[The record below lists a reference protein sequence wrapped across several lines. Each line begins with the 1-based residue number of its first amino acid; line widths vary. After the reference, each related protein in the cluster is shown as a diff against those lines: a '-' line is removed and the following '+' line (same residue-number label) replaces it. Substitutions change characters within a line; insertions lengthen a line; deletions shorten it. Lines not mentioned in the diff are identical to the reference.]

1 MKYYELKDLDRLVSL
16 TCQKSF
22 ETLQRA
28 FANVISELL
37 EDKLFRLY
45 VNKQLDEGEDPD
57 FVVLVGTPKD
67 IDESTRQAD
76 IELLQQFS
84 SNDANEQHTTEL
96 CEDYILLPIL
106 HGHHIYGALVINHGV
121 NFYTELH
128 ANVVLSAITIFS
140 NQMALLQNSSQD
152 ALTGLFNRYM
162 LDNAMEHILSVNQC
176 RREDDDKES
185 RWCLAMLDIDHFKSV
200 NDTYGHLI
208 GDEVLLKLAQLMK
221 KCFRHDDLLFRFGG
235 EEFSILLKGVELE
248 QATRILERFRTTVS
262 DYRFPQVGKV
272 TISLGLTYM
281 TPGEFPSALLG
292 NADKALYYSKEHGRN
307 QLNCFEYLYELK
319 LLEDISSD
327 NNDLEFF

>member
-28 FANVISELL
+28 FATVISELL
-37 EDKLFRLY
+37 EGKLFRLY
-45 VNKQLDEGEDPD
+45 VNKQLDEGDDPN
-57 FVVLVGTPKD
+57 FVVLIGAPD
-67 IDESTRQAD
+67 SLDEKAQSAD
-76 IELLQQFS
+76 QQLLTQFS
-84 SNDANEQHTTEL
+84 SNDHSMTIDSEL
-96 CEDYILLPIL
+96 TDEYILLPIL
-106 HGHHIYGALVINHGV
+106 HGHHIYGALIVNHGV
-121 NFYTELH
+121 NFYLELH

-162 LDNAMEHILSVNQC
+162 LDNAMEHILSVSQS
-176 RREDDDKES
+176 RREEDVKEP

-235 EEFSILLKGVELE
+235 EEFSILLKDVELE
-248 QATRILERFRTTVS
+248 QATRILERFRTMVS
-262 DYRFPQVGKV
+262 DYRFPQVGRV
-272 TISLGLTYM
+272 TISLGLTSM
-281 TPGEFPSALLG
+281 TPGKFPSALLG
-292 NADKALYYSKEHGRN
+292 NADKALYYSKEHG
-307 QLNCFEYLYELK
+307 LSL
-319 LLEDISSD
+319 IHI
-327 NNDLEFF
+327 

>member
-1 MKYYELKDLDRLVSL
+1 MNSYDLRDLDRLVSL

-28 FANVISELL
+28 FATVVSELMD
-37 EDKLFRLY
+37 ERIFRLY
-45 VNKQLDEGEDPD
+45 LNKELDEGVEPTFILLASSSKKPD
-57 FVVLVGTPKD
+57 
-67 IDESTRQAD
+67 EQA
-76 IELLQQFS
+76 LS
-84 SNDANEQHTTEL
+84 SDKSQLAQL
-96 CEDYILLPIL
+96 MGQDCEEIVDSDNIVLPIL
-106 HGHHIYGALVINHGV
+106 HGHHTYGALIVSHDID
-121 NFYTELH
+121 FYAELH
-128 ANVVLSAITIFS
+128 ANVILSAITIFS
-140 NQMALLQNSSQD
+140 NQMSLLQNSSQD

-162 LDNAMEHILSVNQC
+162 LDNAMEHILSVSQS
-176 RREDDDKES
+176 RREDDVNES

-248 QATRILERFRTTVS
+248 QATSILERFRATVS
-262 DYRFPQVGKV
+262 DFRFPQVGKV

-281 TPGEFPSALLG
+281 TPGKFPSALLG

-307 QLNCFEYLYELK
+307 QLNCFEHLHDLQ
-319 LLEDISSD
+319 LLEDIGSD
-327 NNDLEFF
+327 TNDLEFF

>member
-28 FANVISELL
+28 FATVISELL
-37 EDKLFRLY
+37 EGKLFRLY
-45 VNKQLDEGEDPD
+45 VNKQLDEGDDPN
-57 FVVLVGTPKD
+57 FVVLVGAPD
-67 IDESTRQAD
+67 DLDEKAQSAD
-76 IELLQQFS
+76 QQLLAQFS
-84 SNDANEQHTTEL
+84 SNDHTMTVDNELTE
-96 CEDYILLPIL
+96 EYILLPIL
-106 HGHHIYGALVINHGV
+106 HGHHIYGALIVNHGV
-121 NFYTELH
+121 NFYLELH

-162 LDNAMEHILSVNQC
+162 LDNAMEHILSVSQC
-176 RREDDDKES
+176 RREEDVIEP

-235 EEFSILLKGVELE
+235 EEFSILLKDVELE
-248 QATRILERFRTTVS
+248 QATRILERFRTMVS
-262 DYRFPQVGKV
+262 DFRFPQVGRV
-272 TISLGLTYM
+272 TISLGLTSM
-281 TPGEFPSALLG
+281 TPGKFPSALLG

-327 NNDLEFF
+327 TNDLEFF